1 MSVCMWKFIPEI
13 DFFLFI
19 NFLIQIF
26 SRNITHKYP
35 MSHYSH
41 LLLISLA
48 LIISV
53 SSQVIHLF
61 TSPLTHQIIPSPKS
75 LYKNLSIQHPPR
87 QNNSTNNSS
96 MDLHYIDGCSAI
108 LKGFDDVNNY
118 DTSYDQFFAQWEN
131 PNPYVQVKMFQ
142 TFPNLIFRCSL

>member
-1 MSVCMWKFIPEI
+1 
-13 DFFLFI
+13 
-19 NFLIQIF
+19 
-26 SRNITHKYP
+26 
-35 MSHYSH
+35 
-41 LLLISLA
+41 
-48 LIISV
+48 
-53 SSQVIHLF
+53 
-61 TSPLTHQIIPSPKS
+61 
-75 LYKNLSIQHPPR
+75 
-87 QNNSTNNSS
+87 